1 MGPPRDLA
9 TLVAAD
15 FQAVVGSDFGVSAGQ
30 SGEVVCRLVQVIEL
44 SQHAAQRR
52 PFILRFQGPAT
63 PVLAQVVHRLEH
75 ADLGDL
81 EIFLGPITTDAEA
94 TIYEAVFA

>member
-9 TLVAAD
+9 TFVPAD
-15 FQAVVGSDFGVSAGQ
+15 FQAEVGSDFRVSV
-30 SGEVVCRLVQVIEL
+30 GEPSPLVFRLVEVIEL
-44 SQHAAQRR
+44 SEDPGRRR
-52 PFILRFQGPAT
+52 PFILRFQGPPA

-75 ADLGDL
+75 ADMGVL
-81 EIFLGPITTDAEA
+81 EMFLGPISTDAAA

>member
-15 FQAVVGSDFGVSAGQ
+15 FQAVLGSDFRVGAGE
-30 SGEVVCRLVQVIEL
+30 SGALVFRLLQVIEL
-44 SQHAAQRR
+44 SDHPGQGR

-63 PVLAQVVHRLEH
+63 PVLAQVVHYLEH

-81 EIFLGPITTDAEA
+81 EIFLGPISTDAEA
-94 TIYEAVFA
+94 TMYEAVFA

>member
-9 TLVAAD
+9 TLVPGD
-15 FQAVVGSDFGVSAGQ
+15 FQALVGSDFRVSVEQ
-30 SGEVVCRLVQVIEL
+30 SGPLVFRLVQVIEL
-44 SQHAAQRR
+44 SEHPGRRR
-52 PFILRFQGPAT
+52 PFILRFQGPAA